1 MATNRNH
8 DSRSGKQTQPRAR
21 LLNVPAYT
29 VPEAAHYLQIPTTTL
44 RSWVKGRS
52 YPLKP
57 ERAGFFEPIIQLP
70 DEEQRLLS
78 FTNLVEAHVLDA
90 IRREHGVQLQKVRD
104 AVCYMQKRMN
114 VEHPLAF
121 QAMVTDGVD
130 LFVRRYAELI
140 NVSRDG
146 QLAMGAILNAYLR
159 RVDWDE
165 TGFAIRLYPFTRKR
179 ELDEPRVVVIDPE
192 VSFGKPVLVGTGI
205 PTSTVAE
212 RYKAGESVDDLAE
225 DYDLERAKIEE
236 AIRCEL
242 RAA

>member
-1 MATNRNH
+1 MATNHTVKGSGEGERR
-8 DSRSGKQTQPRAR
+8 RSR
-21 LLNVPAYT
+21 LLDVPAYT
-29 VPEAAHYLQIPTTTL
+29 IPEAAHYLQIPTATL
-44 RSWVKGRS
+44 RSWVKGRE

-57 ERAGFFEPIIQLP
+57 NRSGFFEPILELP
-70 DEEQRLLS
+70 NLRQSLLS

-90 IRREHGVQLQKVRD
+90 IRREHGVQLQKVRT
-104 AVCYMQKRMN
+104 AIRYMQAEMR

-121 QAMVTDGVD
+121 RSMATDGID
-130 LFVRRYAELI
+130 LFVREYAQLI

-146 QLAMGAILNAYLR
+146 QLAMSEVMNAYLR

-165 TGFAIRLYPFTRKR
+165 LGFAVRLYPFTRKR
-179 ELDEPRVVVIDPE
+179 QLDEPKVVVIDPE

-225 DYDLERAKIEE
+225 DYDLKRVQIEE

-242 RAA
+242 KAA

>member
-1 MATNRNH
+1 M
-8 DSRSGKQTQPRAR
+8 
-21 LLNVPAYT
+21 
-29 VPEAAHYLQIPTTTL
+29 
-44 RSWVKGRS
+44 
-52 YPLKP
+52 
-57 ERAGFFEPIIQLP
+57 
-70 DEEQRLLS
+70 
-78 FTNLVEAHVLDA
+78 
-90 IRREHGVQLQKVRD
+90 QLQKVRD
-104 AVCYMQKRMN
+104 AVFYMQKRMN

-130 LFVRRYAELI
+130 LFVQRYAELI

-146 QLAMGAILNAYLR
+146 QLAISAILDAYLR

-165 TGFAIRLYPFTRKR
+165 AGFAIRLYPFTRKR

-242 RAA
+242 KAA